1 MSGETTVL
9 DIVIHS
15 GTVMPMTDR
24 GESFEGIVGIRD
36 GRIVLV
42 EPGCEDPIP
51 SRETIDA
58 SGCIVLPG
66 FVQAHVHVVQS
77 LLRHQADDMALLDW
91 LRLRTWPYEASLDG
105 DGVQAAA
112 ELGIAELLT
121 GGTTTVLDF
130 GTTHD
135 HDRVFEAAEALG
147 IRMISGKTH
156 MDMGEGVSPGLLED
170 TERSLADAEA
180 LGKRWHGAA
189 GGRLRYAVAPRFA
202 LSCTRRLLEGCA
214 ELARR
219 HGWLLQ
225 SHASENRDEVAAVRE
240 ATGMGNIDYLDAVG
254 LTGEEVVLAH
264 GIHLSPEETGR
275 LAATGTRICHCPGA
289 NLKLA
294 SGIADV
300 PALMAA
306 GVPVALGADGAPCN
320 NRLSIFQEMALAA
333 TLHTLRH
340 GPEAMDA
347 WTVLDLATRAGAR
360 ALHLD
365 GVTGTL
371 EPGLRADIVV
381 IDGSGWSLLPAGD
394 PAARV
399 VYGATAADVRDV
411 VVDGRVVVR
420 ERRLR
425 TKAPETIR
433 DHAVEAW
440 RAVRARME
448 EVIP

>member
-1 MSGETTVL
+1 MADEKAVL
-9 DIVIHS
+9 DVLIHS
-15 GTVMPMTDR
+15 GTVVPMTDR
-24 GESFEGIVGIRD
+24 GVFFEGIVGIQG

-42 EPGCEDPIP
+42 EPGCDDRHPA
-51 SRETIDA
+51 RETIDA

-66 FVQAHVHVVQS
+66 LVQAHVHVVQS

-91 LRLRTWPYEASLDG
+91 LKRRTWPYEAFLDG
-105 DGVQAAA
+105 DGVRAAA
-112 ELGIAELLT
+112 ELGIAELLA

-135 HDRVFEAAEALG
+135 HDRVFEAARDLG

-156 MDMGEGVSPGLLED
+156 MDTGEGVPEGLLED
-170 TERSLADAEA
+170 TDRSLADAEA

-202 LSCTRRLLEGCA
+202 LSCTRRLLEGCSA
-214 ELARR
+214 LARD

-225 SHASENRDEVAAVRE
+225 THASENRDEVTAVRE
-240 ATGMGNIDYLDAVG
+240 ATGMGNVEYLDAVG
-254 LTGEEVVLAH
+254 LTGNDVVLAH
-264 GIHLSPEETGR
+264 GIHLSPGEIAR
-275 LAATGTRICHCPGA
+275 LAETGTRICHCPGA

-300 PALMAA
+300 PVLMEA
-306 GVPVALGADGAPCN
+306 GVPVALGADGPPCN
-320 NRLSIFQEMALAA
+320 NRLSIFQEMSLAA

-347 WTVLDLATRAGAR
+347 WTVLDLGTRAGAR

-365 GVTGTL
+365 GETGAL
-371 EPGLRADIVV
+371 EPGLAGDVV
-381 IDGSGWSLLPAGD
+381 VVDGSGWSLLPAGD
-394 PAARV
+394 PAARI
-399 VYGATAADVRDV
+399 VYGATAGDVRDV
-411 VVDGRVVVR
+411 LVNGRIVVR
-420 ERRLR
+420 DRRLTTADPR
-425 TKAPETIR
+425 AIR
-433 DHAVEAW
+433 DHAIEAW
-440 RAVRARME
+440 TAVRARME